1 MNYSELQTQIADWF
15 HRSDMGSVIPTF
27 ITLAEERF
35 NRELR
40 VRDMEVDLASTPITD
55 HGIDLPAGVVDV
67 KTIWRDDDEID
78 ALEPD
83 TLEGVKSDQSD
94 RLATRFA
101 HQGSGLIFNGT
112 GSVAGVLYQ
121 GIPALSSSN
130 TTNWLLTK
138 HPSLYLFGAME
149 FAAIYTKADTSVFNA
164 YYQTALQQVMGNEK
178 RLNGPL
184 VARKR

>member
-15 HRSDMGSVIPTF
+15 HRSDMGTVIPSF
-27 ITLAEERF
+27 IQLAEERF

-40 VRDMEVDLASTPITD
+40 VRDMEVALASTPIT
-55 HGIDLPAGVVDV
+55 GYSLALPAGVADV
-67 KTIWRDDDEID
+67 KTIWRTDDVNN

-83 TLEGVKSDQSD
+83 TLEGVKSDQND

-101 HQGSGLIFNGT
+101 HQGSGLVFNGV
-112 GSVAGVLYQ
+112 GSIAGVLYQ
-121 GIPALSSSN
+121 GIPELSSPN

-149 FAAIYTKADTSVFNA
+149 FAAIYTKADTAVFNA